1 MTTFA
6 DWLLNAAAG
15 DRFVYGVDDGKKERP
30 LPAALSD
37 ARRAQEA
44 GLIMTLQR
52 RRGGKLEYLAHR
64 LKGAPPKRDISTLPV
79 MNRAN
84 ARRALAAEM
93 LARGETRKAIAAEL
107 RISLPRVHSLLR
119 DKHEAREC
127 SYPDCRNIITREN
140 TSTVCR
146 DHYHSRGHCR
156 CSFCRARG

>member
-6 DWLLNAAAG
+6 DWLQAAAAG
-15 DRFVYGVDDGKKERP
+15 DRFVYGVDDGEASPR
-30 LPAALSD
+30 PAALSE

-44 GLIMTLQR
+44 GLILTLQR

-64 LKGAPPKRDISTLPV
+64 LKGKSPKQDIATLPV

-84 ARRALAAEM
+84 ARRTLAAEM

-127 SYPDCRNIITREN
+127 SYPGCQNIITREN
-140 TSTVCR
+140 ISTVCR
-146 DHYHSRGHCR
+146 DHYHARGCCR
-156 CSFCRARG
+156 CAFCRARA